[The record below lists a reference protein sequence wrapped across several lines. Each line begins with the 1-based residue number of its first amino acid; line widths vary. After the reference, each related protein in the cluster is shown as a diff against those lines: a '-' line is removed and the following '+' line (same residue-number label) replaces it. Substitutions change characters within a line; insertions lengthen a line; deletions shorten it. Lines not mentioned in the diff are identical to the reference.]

1 MKISVGLAHTE
12 RIATPMTDLKELTPI
27 DEAMEMIDAGL
38 GDMSDRQMV
47 STSEVTNLLL
57 DVRMLLSGL
66 ETMEAEPQA
75 D

>member
-1 MKISVGLAHTE
+1 
-12 RIATPMTDLKELTPI
+12 MTDLKELTPI

>member
-1 MKISVGLAHTE
+1 
-12 RIATPMTDLKELTPI
+12 MTNLKELTPI

>member
-1 MKISVGLAHTE
+1 
-12 RIATPMTDLKELTPI
+12 MTDLKELTPI

-66 ETMEAEPQA
+66 ETMEAEPEA

>member
-1 MKISVGLAHTE
+1 
-12 RIATPMTDLKELTPI
+12 MTDLKELTPI

-66 ETMEAEPQA
+66 ETMEAEQQA